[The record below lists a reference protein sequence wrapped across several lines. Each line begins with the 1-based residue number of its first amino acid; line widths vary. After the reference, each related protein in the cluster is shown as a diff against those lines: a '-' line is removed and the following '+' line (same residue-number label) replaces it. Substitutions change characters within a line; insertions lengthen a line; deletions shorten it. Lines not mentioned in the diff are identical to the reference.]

1 VGAKVYR
8 DYDQEALDGQFN
20 LRARWPQF
28 QLYFDRWSEE
38 SAAAR
43 ARLDGHLDLTYGPS
57 AGQRLDIF
65 PAPQGAGT
73 DKGAPLVAFIHGGYW
88 QALDKSDFSYL
99 APTFV
104 DAGIAFASLN
114 YDLAPQVSVE
124 EIVRQV
130 RAAIVWL
137 SGHAGDYGADPER
150 IYVAGHSA
158 GGHLTAM
165 ALATA
170 WTDWPD
176 APSRPVKGGCSV
188 SGVYELEPLW
198 RCYQQEVLKLD
209 AGMVARNSPQ
219 RLAPPNGV
227 PLICAVGSE
236 ETEAFHDQQR
246 ELAATWG
253 DQGLPVQ
260 VVELP
265 GRNHF
270 TAVDG
275 LFEADHPLF
284 AAFRRMIQERA

>member
-1 VGAKVYR
+1 MGAKVYR

-28 QLYFDRWSEE
+28 QQYFDRWTEE

-65 PAPQGAGT
+65 PAPSASAT

-137 SGHAGDYGADPER
+137 RGHARDYGVDPER

-170 WTDWPD
+170 WTDWPG
-176 APSRPVKGGCSV
+176 AQTKPVKGGCSV
-188 SGVYELEPLW
+188 SGVYDLEPLW

-219 RLAPPNGV
+219 RLAPPDGV

>member
-8 DYDQEALDGQFN
+8 DYDQEALDSQFN

-28 QLYFDRWSEE
+28 QQYFDRWTEE

-65 PAPQGAGT
+65 PAPQGAET

-137 SGHAGDYGADPER
+137 SGHARDYGADPER

-165 ALATA
+165 ALATSWA
-170 WTDWPD
+170 DWPD
-176 APSRPVKGGCSV
+176 APSRPVKGGCAV

-219 RLAPPNGV
+219 RLAPPDGV

-284 AAFRRMIQERA
+284 AAFCRMIQERA

>member
-65 PAPQGAGT
+65 PAPQGAET

>member
-1 VGAKVYR
+1 
-8 DYDQEALDGQFN
+8 
-20 LRARWPQF
+20 
-28 QLYFDRWSEE
+28 
-38 SAAAR
+38 
-43 ARLDGHLDLTYGPS
+43 
-57 AGQRLDIF
+57 
-65 PAPQGAGT
+65 
-73 DKGAPLVAFIHGGYW
+73 LVAFIHGGYW

-209 AGMVARNSPQ
+209 AGMVRPRRSTTSSASW
-219 RLAPPNGV
+219 PPPGATRV
-227 PLICAVGSE
+227 CRCKWSSCP
-236 ETEAFHDQQR
+236 
-246 ELAATWG
+246 AATIS
-253 DQGLPVQ
+253 
-260 VVELP
+260 
-265 GRNHF
+265 RRS
-270 TAVDG
+270 TA
-275 LFEADHPLF
+275 FSRPIIRSSRPF
-284 AAFRRMIQERA
+284 AG